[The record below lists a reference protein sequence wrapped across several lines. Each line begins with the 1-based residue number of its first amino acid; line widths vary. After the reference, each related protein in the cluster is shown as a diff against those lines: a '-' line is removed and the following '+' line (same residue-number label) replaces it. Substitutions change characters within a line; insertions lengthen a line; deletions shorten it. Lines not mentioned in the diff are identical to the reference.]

1 MPHSVTS
8 CLQTYTKY
16 AESFLIAITKLIEII
31 LIFCDLTSALC
42 KILFPS
48 HWTPGTNMHAHVT
61 PLQCPPEE
69 MGELSSFPQ
78 FIFLFESTSVRSC
91 KLIFSLSTKLCGT
104 QSTHPA
110 SYCSASYIQTTA
122 PKLNI

>member
-48 HWTPGTNMHAHVT
+48 QWTPGTNMHAHSHS
-61 PLQCPPEE
+61 PPVPTWRD
-69 MGELSSFPQ
+69 GWVVQ
-78 FIFLFESTSVRSC
+78 FSTVHISVWIDIS
-91 KLIFSLSTKLCGT
+91 KIMQIDF
-104 QSTHPA
+104 
-110 SYCSASYIQTTA
+110 
-122 PKLNI
+122 